1 MQRQIQEITT
11 FSQIY
16 RQKLNKYKQMYY
28 NESQFVKKQLPTVY
42 QDEKMILKYKNRIIN
57 GQLTINNEDG
67 IESFK
72 FLQYLKTILQ
82 LKLVGF
88 QNIDLFSLPDNIRE
102 LDIIEGNVYIHS
114 IKYLNKFSY
123 VGHGLVSF
131 NQEIRNIENIFISGA
146 KIGYIYDTRIQ
157 MPINDIR
164 KYINVMQM
172 VKELT
177 KSITL
182 TSVQIKD
189 IYNFK
194 ECKQL
199 EYLDLSH
206 NEICDLKVFSN
217 FSKLTHLNLSFNN
230 IRNVYP
236 IGNNFEL
243 LHLNISNNQISSIS
257 VLKTFTKLVHFDAS
271 NNKIQDV
278 KALENNS
285 NLEYLDVSNNPVKYI
300 CLNTF
305 IKLQTVNLLNTEIY
319 EFPEVIQQDLQSFQI
334 QLQKQSSNI
343 LLLPQ
348 NIARIQQIQSRLQ
361 SLTIN
366 GYNLQLNQLQNKMNL
381 FGLKSIDL
389 SNSQLSDISGLHN
402 FVELE
407 TINIS
412 KNSVTD
418 ISVIQCFPNLTK
430 FVGCFNRIKDISV
443 INACQKLEY
452 LDLSHNCIVDIPQ
465 ISLTLRHLNLNSN
478 QVYNQT
484 QLHNNLS
491 FVSLLDN
498 YICYYSNVLEYNQV
512 AIQNVPD
519 QQYIE
524 HNQISQNLQQLLF
537 AYESNNMQYFQ
548 HYQQYVITKQ
558 LNFNKY
564 VHYSENLTQFDSKF
578 KSATFKDLDNLY
590 EFSNWNYY
598 KQMNQFNKL
607 EIVSDD
613 YIQGVNLCESQ
624 NIDAII
630 LKRCMNVRFNRVNYN
645 ITALVVKSCNLQS
658 IYGIEQMQQLKFL
671 NLSDN
676 RLTDISSLQGLHNLE
691 YLNLE
696 DNQVADISPISEL
709 NKLVVLIMTY
719 KKVNPTDERASLNFE
734 LMPTNL
740 NVLVVKWYY
749 LKSLQG
755 IHKLDKLQNLN
766 LSYNKLRDIKQL
778 QCLVSL
784 NNLNISNNDLVFIKP
799 LCNLRQLQLL
809 DVSENSIPQSQVEQV
824 QKLLKNKIQQPDFEQ
839 FIEFDQEPNQ
849 LQEQKFITHS
859 QQNYLQNSPYCSS
872 ESYLK
877 KVIGVTQSYQNLIKI
892 KIRRTC
898 QKYKFIDQKQ
908 KIQQSLVVY
917 CNLENHKYQL
927 INNLMKVDQD
937 TSQ

>member
-1 MQRQIQEITT
+1 MQQQLDQITT
-11 FSQIY
+11 FGQIY
-16 RQKLNKYKQMYY
+16 RQKQIDVAKQQ
-28 NESQFVKKQLPTVY
+28 NRQFTQSQFVKKQLPLIY
-42 QDEKMILKYKNRIIN
+42 QNEKIVNKYRDRKVNGELTIIN
-57 GQLTINNEDG
+57 EGEIDQ
-67 IESFK
+67 FQ
-72 FLQYLKTILQ
+72 FLQYFTTVTK
-82 LKLVGF
+82 LKLYGF
-88 QNIDLFSLPDNIRE
+88 QNIQIEDTLPNNIRE
-102 LDIIEGNVYIHS
+102 LEIDGGDVT
-114 IKYLNKFSY
+114 IKKILFLHKFCYKGQGS
-123 VGHGLVSF
+123 VQI
-131 NQEIRNIENIFISGA
+131 NQNFLSMSGA
-146 KIGYIYDTRIQ
+146 KICLQ
-157 MPINDIR
+157 FNDMI
-164 KYINVMQM
+164 KSLTLSF
-172 VKELT
+172 VK
-177 KSITL
+177 ITDL
-182 TSVQIKD
+182 YNIKGC
-189 IYNFK
+189 N
-194 ECKQL
+194 QL
-199 EYLDLSH
+199 EYFNLSH
-206 NEICDLKVFSN
+206 NEISDINILTN
-217 FSKLTHLNLSFNN
+217 FCKLTHLDVSFNKLQN
-230 IRNVYP
+230 FNAIK
-236 IGNNFEL
+236 NNSEL
-243 LHLNISNNQISSIS
+243 QHLNISNNLISSIS

-271 NNKIQDV
+271 SNKIQEV
-278 KALENNS
+278 KALENS
-285 NLEYLDVSNNPVKYI
+285 DLEYLDVSNNPVKYI
-300 CLNTF
+300 CLNKYV
-305 IKLQTVNLLNTEIY
+305 KLQHVNLLNTEIY

-412 KNSVTD
+412 TNSVVD
-418 ISVIQCFPNLTK
+418 ISVIQCFPNLNK

-537 AYESNNMQYFQ
+537 TYESNNMQYFQ

-564 VHYSENLTQFDSKF
+564 VHYSENITQFDSKF
-578 KSATFKDLDNLY
+578 KSATFKDLDYLY

-598 KQMNQFNKL
+598 KQMNKINKL
-607 EIVSDD
+607 EIFADN

-630 LKRCMNVRFNRVNYN
+630 LERCMNVRFNRVNYN

-709 NKLVVLIMTY
+709 NNLVVLILKY

-734 LMPTNL
+734 QMPTNL

-755 IHKLDKLQNLN
+755 IQKLDKLQYLKLTCNQ
-766 LSYNKLRDIKQL
+766 LRDIKQL
-778 QCLVSL
+778 QYLVSL
-784 NNLNISNNDLVFIKP
+784 KTLDLSNNELVFVEPLLNLRKIQYLYLSNNLIP
-799 LCNLRQLQLL
+799 LNQL
-809 DVSENSIPQSQVEQV
+809 
-824 QKLLKNKIQQPDFEQ
+824 KLIQQFPDSQ
-839 FIEFDQEPNQ
+839 STYTNQ
-849 LQEQKFITHS
+849 QL
-859 QQNYLQNSPYCSS
+859 NYLQNIKC
-872 ESYLK
+872 
-877 KVIGVTQSYQNLIKI
+877 VTQSYQNLIKS
-892 KIRRTC
+892 KIRRTLKKQIFMDYKSKVQQAMLDC
-898 QKYKFIDQKQ
+898 YNQEKRKY
-908 KIQQSLVVY
+908 L
-917 CNLENHKYQL
+917 L
-927 INNLMKVDQD
+927 INNLLNSIQD
-937 TSQ
+937 SSQ

>member
-1 MQRQIQEITT
+1 
-11 FSQIY
+11 
-16 RQKLNKYKQMYY
+16 
-28 NESQFVKKQLPTVY
+28 
-42 QDEKMILKYKNRIIN
+42 
-57 GQLTINNEDG
+57 
-67 IESFK
+67 
-72 FLQYLKTILQ
+72 
-82 LKLVGF
+82 
-88 QNIDLFSLPDNIRE
+88 
-102 LDIIEGNVYIHS
+102 
-114 IKYLNKFSY
+114 
-123 VGHGLVSF
+123 
-131 NQEIRNIENIFISGA
+131 
-146 KIGYIYDTRIQ
+146 
-157 MPINDIR
+157 
-164 KYINVMQM
+164 MQM

-177 KSITL
+177 KSIIL

-189 IYNFK
+189 ILVYNFQ

-206 NEICDLKVFSN
+206 NKIWDLKVFSN

-236 IGNNFEL
+236 IRNNLEL
-243 LHLNISNNQISSIS
+243 LHLNISNNQISSIG

-271 NNKIQDV
+271 HNKIQDV
-278 KALENNS
+278 KVLENNS
-285 NLEYLDVSNNPVKYI
+285 DLEYLDVSNNPVKQI
-300 CLNTF
+300 SLNKF
-305 IKLQTVNLLNTEIY
+305 IKLQHVNLLNTEIY

-334 QLQKQSSNI
+334 KLQKQGSSI

-348 NIARIQQIQSRLQ
+348 NIARIQQIQSKLQ
-361 SLTIN
+361 SLTIS
-366 GYNLQLNQLQNKMNL
+366 GYCIQLNHLKNKMNL

-389 SNSQLSDISGLHN
+389 SNSQLSDISDLHN

-412 KNSVTD
+412 KNSVVD
-418 ISVIQCFPNLTK
+418 ISVIQYFPNLTK
-430 FVGCFNRIKDISV
+430 FVGCFNKIKDISV

-452 LDLSHNCIVDIPQ
+452 LDVSHNCVVNIPQ

-478 QVYNQT
+478 QIYNQT
-484 QLHNNLS
+484 QLHNNFS

-498 YICYYSNVLEYNQV
+498 YICYYSNMFEYKQV

-524 HNQISQNLQQLLF
+524 QNQISQNLQQLLF

-548 HYQQYVITKQ
+548 HYQQYLITKQ

-564 VHYSENLTQFDSKF
+564 VHYFENITQFDSKF

-590 EFSNWNYY
+590 EYENWNYY
-598 KQMNQFNKL
+598 KQMNKINIL
-607 EIVSDD
+607 EIVADD
-613 YIQGVNLCESQ
+613 CIQGVNLCESR

-630 LKRCMNVRFNRVNYN
+630 LKECMSVRFNRVNYN

-676 RLTDISSLQGLHNLE
+676 RLTDISSLQGLYNLE

-709 NKLVVLIMTY
+709 NNLVVLILTY
-719 KKVNPTDERASLNFE
+719 KKVNPTDDRASLNFE

-749 LKSLQG
+749 LRSLQG
-755 IHKLDKLQNLN
+755 IHTLYKLHYLN
-766 LSYNKLRDIKQL
+766 LSYNQLRDIKQL
-778 QCLVSL
+778 QCLVSINTL
-784 NNLNISNNDLVFIKP
+784 NLSNNDLVFIEP

-809 DVSENSIPQSQVEQV
+809 DVSHNSIPQSQVEQV
-824 QKLLKNKIQQPDFEQ
+824 QKQLKNIIQLQPDFEQ
-839 FIEFDQEPNQ
+839 FIQFDQEPNQ
-849 LQEQKFITHS
+849 LQQQNQKLITHS
-859 QQNYLQNSPYCSS
+859 QQNYLQNYPNCSS

-908 KIQQSLVVY
+908 KIQQSLIVY